1 VINQGVYWL
10 ALVAAINSVVSLY
23 YYARIIKVMFLETPQ
38 HAGELPVAFVPRV
51 MLGIMVVPT
60 LLLGVYWEP
69 AIRVAEASVRLLTN

>member
-1 VINQGVYWL
+1 M
-10 ALVAAINSVVSLY
+10 AAINSVVSLY
-23 YYARIIKVMFLETPQ
+23 YYARIIKVMFLEDPKQ
-38 HAGELPVAFVPRV
+38 AGELRVAFVPRV